1 MVVEKGVNS
10 EASVDQSD
18 KEKVQ
23 QEGIINA
30 VSVSTSNSLASME
43 GVTHDEPQKSIPNI
57 SEAISQSDL
66 VIPTDQNLSNVRDVF
81 SENIKGDWYRDF

>member
-1 MVVEKGVNS
+1 MVEEGVSS
-10 EASVDQSD
+10 EALVEQLD

-30 VSVSTSNSLASME
+30 VSVSISNSPAGME
-43 GVTHDEPQKSIPNI
+43 GVTHDEPRKSIPSI

-66 VIPTDQNLSNVRDVF
+66 VIPTD
-81 SENIKGDWYRDF
+81 

>member
-10 EASVDQSD
+10 EASVEQSD

-30 VSVSTSNSLASME
+30 VSVSTSNSLAGME

-57 SEAISQSDL
+57 SEAISRSDL
-66 VIPTDQNLSNVRDVF
+66 VIPTNQNSSNVRDVF
-81 SENIKGDWYRDF
+81 SENIKGD